1 MESGKGTTA
10 PRVLLENE
18 KARVFEVRFLPGEEH
33 RSVPTSAFRV
43 ARALSGGKMM
53 RTYADGS
60 TKRVEWKTGDVRFN
74 EPSKVPYSTR
84 NVGETDVHLYIVEFK
99 EPRQA

>member
-1 MESGKGTTA
+1 MESEKGTTV

-18 KARVFEVRFLPGEEH
+18 KARVFEVRFRPGEEH

-53 RTYADGS
+53 RTYADGT
-60 TKRVEWKTGDVRFN
+60 TKHVEWKTGDVRFN

-99 EPRQA
+99 EPRQV